1 MLLRE
6 AKPGK
11 DVEAHKKMTKPTMF
25 GLPLSLPVEPAGAGL
40 FVSAGI
46 GSHPVR
52 VVDSYEII
60 LVDRGCLEMFEEDR
74 RFSLGPGDALLLT
87 PGRQHGG
94 AAPYPRDLAFY
105 WLHFHLRGRGR
116 RRTAAAGTLSVPP
129 VVHLA
134 DPNRLRVLFRRYLD
148 DRESGAFTPLVGSL
162 LVLLMLAE
170 MAADPGAS
178 TGAAGL
184 RLAQLAKAHIDVH
197 AADPGL
203 GAGSLARA
211 LGCNPDYLGRVFRQ
225 CFGQTL
231 TAAIHRRRLQL
242 AADQLLTTPRTIA
255 EVAADCGYAD
265 MAFFRKRFRRLH
277 GVNPAAFRR
286 LYRQWHTNSR

>member
-1 MLLRE
+1 
-6 AKPGK
+6 
-11 DVEAHKKMTKPTMF
+11 MTKPTMLSLF
-25 GLPLSLPVEPAGAGL
+25 LSLPVEPAGAGL

-52 VVDSYEII
+52 VIDSYEII
-60 LVDRGCLEMFEEDR
+60 LVDRGRLEMFEEER
-74 RFSLGPGDALLLT
+74 RLSLGPGDALLLT
-87 PGRQHGG
+87 PGRRHGG

-105 WLHFHLRGRGR
+105 WLHFHLRERGR
-116 RRTAAAGTLSVPP
+116 RRVAAASASGFAGTLSVPQT
-129 VVHLA
+129 VHLA

-148 DRESGAFTPLVGSL
+148 DRESGVFTPLAGGL

-178 TGAAGL
+178 AGAAGL

-211 LGCNPDYLGRVFRQ
+211 LVCNPDYLGRVFRQ

-231 TAAIHRRRLQL
+231 TEAIHRRRIQL
-242 AADQLLTTPRTIA
+242 VADQLLTTPRTIA

-265 MAFFRKRFRRLH
+265 MAFFRRRFRRLH